1 MIYEQKK
8 NSKQKAPVASA
19 ASPAPLP
26 KRYAKRVPELKPSPK
41 AARKQLKPAPKAPRS
56 GPPSGPPFKGHKLPG
71 PIPRVSTRGRTI
83 RPSSRIRRENNPENG
98 SPALV
103 YNGSAGQG
111 LAGRLVPQE
120 WRGSAMLPPGGS
132 GNVAADSP
140 EVGVDPWGSEEL
152 LGGGQGTAHINE
164 LARHFLQQT
173 NPERGGRPPP
183 PGGVP
188 RPLARTGSAD
198 LANEI
203 LALTSS
209 RELGGR
215 ELSPLG
221 APSRQGSLTPSLQRT
236 KSTESIPFSVSN
248 FPPIP
253 TGLESLSRS
262 SSLNRTA
269 SLARAGSLL
278 SRLPSDLEALSKM
291 DNFPSFDFAATPP
304 LPVSW
309 QRPDFPCALCS
320 NVAAASGGCE
330 KQIRVSGSFS

>member
-1 MIYEQKK
+1 
-8 NSKQKAPVASA
+8 
-19 ASPAPLP
+19 
-26 KRYAKRVPELKPSPK
+26 
-41 AARKQLKPAPKAPRS
+41 
-56 GPPSGPPFKGHKLPG
+56 
-71 PIPRVSTRGRTI
+71 
-83 RPSSRIRRENNPENG
+83 
-98 SPALV
+98 
-103 YNGSAGQG
+103 
-111 LAGRLVPQE
+111 
-120 WRGSAMLPPGGS
+120 MLPPGGS

-164 LARHFLQQT
+164 LARHFLQQA

-209 RELGGR
+209 REMGGR

-309 QRPDFPCALCS
+309 QRPEFPRVLSFKCCGGERGLRKADSSQYPFSLRVLLYGLLLEPALVGTQARTVC
-320 NVAAASGGCE
+320 
-330 KQIRVSGSFS
+330 